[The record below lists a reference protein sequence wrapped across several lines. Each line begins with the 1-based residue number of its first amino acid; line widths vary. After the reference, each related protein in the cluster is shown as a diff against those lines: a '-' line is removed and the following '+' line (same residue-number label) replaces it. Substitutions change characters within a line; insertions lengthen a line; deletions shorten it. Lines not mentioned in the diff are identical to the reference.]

1 MTMKYLTAS
10 LLISFCSASVIAQND
25 AGPPGSAMTL
35 ERLKEKSSDQREKR
49 SPILEVSPAAEPVP
63 ALKYRLRPTVW
74 EQKPLSAMLHYM
86 RINTN
91 LLDRGQQ
98 SWQKYETED
107 WLTKNHQNGPSPEQ
121 LAEAM
126 KSLES
131 VFEQVHELAL
141 AEDFSWDHRLRDLEG
156 SAVYQYLLPD
166 VQQARRLA
174 RFLILRVRHQLNQ
187 NDLDGAVQTAGDGL
201 RLAEFVNNGE
211 FAIQQ
216 LVAIAIAA
224 ITSEEMILEI
234 IQHPDSPNLYW
245 ALAAL
250 PRPFV
255 QVNDSIQWEFHA
267 IFQVLPMLQEAK
279 TAVWTEDQAQAVW
292 MQMMDSLKAT
302 GALTDNRF
310 VNTAMR
316 LTALGVTQ
324 AKPARNHLQ
333 SHGFTE
339 ERLAQMPDLQCVL
352 ADASL
357 EITRMSDEMMKG
369 VLLPDP
375 ISGTF
380 REKAE
385 QRFQE
390 WATTTPP
397 TVGSI
402 IGAKLMPAAMQVKKA
417 ERRTHMR
424 FNRLMTLEAIRM
436 HVAEHNGELPKSLD
450 NLSPVPAMPD
460 PYTGE
465 HFEYQLEEEGHDQV
479 IVLEA
484 AGPTNYLPLK
494 ELRFRFR

>member
-1 MTMKYLTAS
+1 MKYLTSFLLLS
-10 LLISFCSASVIAQND
+10 LCSASAIAQDD

-35 ERLKEKSSDQREKR
+35 EKLKVQSSDHRAR
-49 SPILEVSPAAEPVP
+49 RAPILEVSPATEPVP
-63 ALKYRLRPTVW
+63 ALKYRLRPAVW

-126 KSLES
+126 ESLES
-131 VFEQVHELAL
+131 VFQQVHELAL
-141 AEDFSWDHRLRDLEG
+141 AEDFSWDHRLRDLQG
-156 SAVYQYLLPD
+156 PAVYQYLLPD

-187 NDLDGAVQTAGDGL
+187 NDLDGAVQSAGDGI

-216 LVAIAIAA
+216 LVAIAIAS
-224 ITSEEMILEI
+224 ITSDEMILEI

-279 TAVWTEDQAQAVW
+279 SEVWTEEQAQAVW

-310 VNTAMR
+310 SNTAIR
-316 LTALGVTQ
+316 LTTLGVTQ
-324 AKPARNHLQ
+324 ANPARNRLRSQ
-333 SHGFTE
+333 GFSD

-357 EITRMSDEMMKG
+357 EIARATGDMMKG
-369 VLLPDP
+369 LLLPND
-375 ISGTF
+375 ISGKL
-380 REKAE
+380 REQAE
-385 QRFQE
+385 RQYQE
-390 WATTTPP
+390 WGNTTAP

-402 IGAKLMPAAMQVKKA
+402 IGKQLTPAAMQVKRA

-436 HVAEHNGELPKSLD
+436 HVAEHGGQLPKTLD
-450 NLSPVPAMPD
+450 DLSPVLAMPD

-465 HFEYQLEEEGHDQV
+465 HFEYRLESDDDGQV
-479 IVLEA
+479 VVLEA
-484 AGPTNYLPLK
+484 AGPTSHLFLR
-494 ELRFRFR
+494 ELRFRFRR